1 MATYRPKQ
9 CPECIQKRFSCV
21 ACKSGRC
28 QILHDTHFD
37 RPCPFYKTQAALD
50 KELRLVAERNKSKG
64 SETK

>member
-9 CPECIQKRFSCV
+9 FPECSQKRFSCV
-21 ACKSGRC
+21 ACKGGRC

-37 RPCPFYKTQAALD
+37 RPCPFYKTQAVLD
-50 KELRLVAERNKSKG
+50 REKQLVAERNKTRR